1 MNGYGVITVE
11 EVKARLD
18 AGEEFVLIDVRE
30 PREFQFCR
38 IEGAQL
44 RPLGQIRQ
52 WMQSLDKNA
61 ETVVYCHHGMR
72 SDQAAVFLAHN
83 GFTNVRNMIGGI
95 DEWSRRVDAAVP
107 RY

>member
-44 RPLGQIRQ
+44 RPLSQIRQ

-72 SDQAAVFLAHN
+72 SDQAAAFLVHN

-95 DEWSRRVDAAVP
+95 DEWSRRVDAAVS